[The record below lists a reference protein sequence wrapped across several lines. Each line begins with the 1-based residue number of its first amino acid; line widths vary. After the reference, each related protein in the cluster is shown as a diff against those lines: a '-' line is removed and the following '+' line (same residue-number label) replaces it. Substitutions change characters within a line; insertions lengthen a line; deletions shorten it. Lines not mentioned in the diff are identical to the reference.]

1 MPAVR
6 NMFPALGTLNTVTLY
21 DTADTRPTDEVRDFI
36 VHLDRTLS
44 VFRPDSELSRLN
56 ALRGGRWTEVGEDTF
71 AIFRE
76 SIRCSRL
83 SGGAFDVTAGPLSAL
98 WREAIRTRQLP
109 SKKMIRKARKLVGY
123 QSLKLDE
130 VRRRVCLRKTGQRV
144 DFGGIAKG
152 YAADKAA
159 GMLRA
164 AGVRNA
170 VINLGGTVGVVGPEQ
185 RIGIQDPFRPTGE
198 ALGTLTLQDAFA
210 VTSGS
215 YERGFTSGG
224 IRRHHI
230 IDPRTGEPSRSGLAS
245 VTLIGT
251 RAAELDA
258 LATAVFI
265 LGAEASVPLLQSRQI
280 EAVFVTET
288 GSVFVTPGLRPSF
301 QILQKGA

>member
-1 MPAVR
+1 MAALIRPVAPEA
-6 NMFPALGTLNTVTLY
+6 NSPMLNTTTKALGTL
-21 DTADTRPTDEVRDFI
+21 
-36 VHLDRTLS
+36 
-44 VFRPDSELSRLN
+44 
-56 ALRGGRWTEVGEDTF
+56 
-71 AIFRE
+71 
-76 SIRCSRL
+76 
-83 SGGAFDVTAGPLSAL
+83 
-98 WREAIRTRQLP
+98 
-109 SKKMIRKARKLVGY
+109 K
-123 QSLKLDE
+123 
-130 VRRRVCLRKTGQRV
+130 
-144 DFGGIAKG
+144 
-152 YAADKAA
+152 
-159 GMLRA
+159 
-164 AGVRNA
+164 
-170 VINLGGTVGVVGPEQ
+170 
-185 RIGIQDPFRPTGE
+185 
-198 ALGTLTLQDAFA
+198 LQDAFA